1 MQLRP
6 LITSL
11 IALAGSCAVHAQPEP
26 TIADAHRAH
35 YLGQPL
41 QALALYERL
50 AATGNHEAAEFAGF
64 LLLRRAGTCSTRS
77 VGDADRAAALL
88 LQAARAGRPVA
99 GGLLN
104 LLDNTD

>member
-11 IALAGSCAVHAQPEP
+11 IALTASCAVHAQAEP
-26 TIADAHRAH
+26 TIADAHRAR
-35 YLGQPL
+35 YLGQDQ

-64 LLLRRAGTCSTRS
+64 LLLRRAGTCSARS
-77 VGDADRAAALL
+77 VGDGDRAATLL